1 MFYNIINKVGFP
13 IIKAKLVF
21 ILLNKRVQ
29 FGQFIFVHVHNV
41 HNLLTH
47 EHLQQFN
54 VKASRSSFCTTY
66 FPLFQ
71 YHIYVLLCC
80 SYLAEAPY
88 ACKEKTGN
96 LLEFIFSIEG
106 QDESRLLLLYFV
118 LTRCIYT
125 SSFMMQNIDGIEFYS
140 CNSPF
145 YSICFMLP
153 MLSQIT
159 MEVDGCKTLA
169 SFGGYKAVSRIVSFS
184 TF

>member
-1 MFYNIINKVGFP
+1 MSKRPNQASIQHIF
-13 IIKAKLVF
+13 LVQCQ
-21 ILLNKRVQ
+21 V
-29 FGQFIFVHVHNV
+29 
-41 HNLLTH
+41 
-47 EHLQQFN
+47 
-54 VKASRSSFCTTY
+54 
-66 FPLFQ
+66 
-71 YHIYVLLCC
+71 YVLFCC

-118 LTRCIYT
+118 LSRCIHT
-125 SSFMMQNIDGIEFYS
+125 SYFMMQNIDGIKFYS
-140 CNSPF
+140 CNSSF

-159 MEVDGCKTLA
+159 MEVDGCRTLA
-169 SFGGYKAVSRIVSFS
+169 SFGGHKAVSRIVSFS